1 MPRIQYGLPTPEA
14 LEEAEHSDDIILGGC
29 IVREDTYHCKKCG
42 LGLDENMRVVWP
54 DHYIA
59 SSDIISAPGI
69 QDNDGVIVLTS
80 CGFDV
85 VRERKFCA
93 AYCMT
98 AGDPRGKR
106 VLYVTTAADGEDGDK
121 SWMHEEEVRMY
132 TFGFRP
138 ESITEYKIGDK
149 LNADDFDV
157 MYLMGGNS
165 YYLLDMI
172 RKHNFDKVIRK
183 FLEDGKV
190 VIGSSAGSQVLGT
203 SVKVS
208 ADENKIGMTDFEAL
222 GLVDALI
229 IPHTNRKQEFVRE
242 WREKTD
248 ERIIAL
254 TDYTGIIVT
263 NKDYRK

>member
-29 IVREDTYHCKKCG
+29 IVREDTYRCKKCG

-85 VRERKFCA
+85 VREEKFYA
-93 AYCMT
+93 AYYMA

-121 SWMHEEEVRMY
+121 SWMDEEEVRMY